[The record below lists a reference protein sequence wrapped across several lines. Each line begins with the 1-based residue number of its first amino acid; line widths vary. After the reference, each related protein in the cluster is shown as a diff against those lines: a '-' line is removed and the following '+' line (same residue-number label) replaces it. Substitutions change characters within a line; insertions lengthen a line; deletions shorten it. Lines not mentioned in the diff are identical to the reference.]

1 MKISAQGEREAAR
14 ILASALRQDAAAQE
28 ASNFEAIANRY
39 DDVYAE
45 VLPLCSDLPDM
56 VARGFTFW
64 DWWADARNHDWKY
77 YDGIRSEEHT
87 SELQSPDHLVCRLL

>member
-14 ILASALRQDAAAQE
+14 ILASALRQDATAQE

-45 VLPLCSDLPDM
+45 VLPLCSDLPDI
-56 VARGFTFW
+56 AASYTLR
-64 DWWADARNHDWKY
+64 
-77 YDGIRSEEHT
+77 
-87 SELQSPDHLVCRLL
+87 RLLSQPHGSQLSSNPLYNPHRKR